1 MRLKSLKL
9 AGFKSFVDPIQIDF
23 PGIMCGIVGPNGCGK
38 SNIIDAIKW
47 VKGELS
53 PKSLRSESLQ
63 DVIFNGSDTRKPVS
77 HCSVE
82 LFFDNSENFLGGE
95 YLEFDEV
102 SVKREMGRDGQSNY
116 FINNASARRRDVQD
130 LFLGTGLGGNSY
142 AIIEQGIISSLVGA
156 KPEELRSYVEE
167 AAGISKYKERKRET
181 ESRIRRTS
189 ENISRLK
196 DLEDEVKRSIRRL
209 NAEDNLTSKY
219 KKLRDKEKEY
229 QKFILS
235 DDINELMKLMNQ
247 SEKENK
253 SIDKDLEK
261 IDGDRLALVAKRDVN
276 KTQLMESLKELEEEQ
291 RGFFESGAK
300 ISLIEEKERTVA
312 SRIEELSKEEQKN
325 IVNLEDLSKELDS
338 AKSDLSK
345 IDEKVMQTIL
355 NDSKKIIQKME
366 SSISKKDSDLIE
378 KSLKEFWKKGYQ
390 YGVGESGE
398 AVETINTLRGQ
409 FASRNE
415 QIIKDIES
423 MKKDLA
429 KEKGELS
436 GLVETRKS
444 QELKVIELRSN
455 QDKANEEMRTIEA
468 EITKLESEKERIV
481 QQRNEKEV
489 NKRTIEIDIKEKQER
504 LDSYSEVKDIEG
516 EREPIVQDL
525 EKLQKRIMN
534 LGPINFAAP
543 ETLEAEKERK
553 ETLSGQIE
561 ELETSLNKL
570 DEAIRKIDMESNK
583 SFHNCLN
590 SVNKYLEE
598 MFPKLFGG
606 GFCKLDLLDKSEDSG
621 LILMARLPGKK
632 NTKLSQLSGGEKALT
647 ALALVF
653 SLFSINPAPFCLLD
667 EVDAPLDD
675 DNTARFISLVNEM
688 SEKVQFIFVTH
699 NKISMEKSS
708 HLLGVTMRDLGVSK
722 VVSVDVEQAMELAQS

>member
-9 AGFKSFVDPIQIDF
+9 AGFKSFVDPIEIDF

-53 PKSLRSESLQ
+53 AKSLRSESLQ
-63 DVIFNGSDTRKPVS
+63 DVIFNGSDSRKPVS

-82 LFFDNSENFLGGE
+82 LAFDNSENFLGGE
-95 YLEFDEV
+95 YLKFDEV
-102 SVKREMGRDGQSNY
+102 SVKREMGRDGQSTY
-116 FINNASARRRDVQD
+116 FINNAVARRRDVQD

-209 NAEDNLTSKY
+209 KAEANLTSRY
-219 KKLRDKEKEY
+219 KKLRVKEQEF
-229 QKFILS
+229 QKFIVN
-235 DDINELMKLMNQ
+235 DDLKVLLASMNESQ
-247 SEKENK
+247 KEND

-261 IDGDRLALVAKRDVN
+261 IDGDRLNFVAKRDVV
-276 KTQLMESLKELEEEQ
+276 KTKLMEGLKELEDEQ
-291 RGFFESGAK
+291 RSFFEAGAK
-300 ISLIEEKERTVA
+300 ISLIEEKERTVNV
-312 SRIEELSKEEQKN
+312 RINDLINEEKKN
-325 IVNLEDLSKELDS
+325 ITNLDDLSKELGSSDNS
-338 AKSDLSK
+338 MDGLDKKILEQIKSDSLKAIAKLEADLSSKDETQLTTSFQNFWQKGYEFGQGQSGDASEK
-345 IDEKVMQTIL
+345 IDSL
-355 NDSKKIIQKME
+355 KKQFAERNKQIINEVE
-366 SSISKKDSDLIE
+366 SLKKELGKE
-378 KSLKEFWKKGYQ
+378 KSELTNFIE
-390 YGVGESGE
+390 
-398 AVETINTLRGQ
+398 LRK
-409 FASRNE
+409 N
-415 QIIKDIES
+415 
-423 MKKDLA
+423 
-429 KEKGELS
+429 
-436 GLVETRKS
+436 
-444 QELKVIELRSN
+444 QELKVMELKAN
-455 QDKANEEMRTIEA
+455 QDKANEELRNFES
-468 EITKLESEKERIV
+468 EITKLETEKDRIV
-481 QQRNEKEV
+481 HQRNEKEL
-489 NKRTIEIDIKEKQER
+489 NKRSIEIEVKEKQEK
-504 LDSYSEVKDIEG
+504 LHSFEEIKDIEG
-516 EREPIVQDL
+516 EREEIIVDL

-543 ETLEAEKERK
+543 ETLEAEVQRK
-553 ETLSGQIE
+553 EVLSGQIE
-561 ELETSLNKL
+561 ELEVSLNKL
-570 DEAIRKIDMESNK
+570 DEAIRKIDRESNK
-583 SFHNCLN
+583 SFHDCLN
-590 SVNKYLEE
+590 SVNKHLEE

-606 GFCKLDLLDKSEDSG
+606 GFCKLDLLDKTEDSG
-621 LILMARLPGKK
+621 LMLMARLPGKK

-675 DNTARFISLVNEM
+675 ENTARFINLVNEM

-699 NKISMEKSS
+699 NKISMEKST

>member
-9 AGFKSFVDPIQIDF
+9 AGFKSFVDPITVDF

-63 DVIFNGSDTRKPVS
+63 DVIFNGSDNRKPVS

-82 LFFDNSENFLGGE
+82 LTFDNSENFLGGE
-95 YLEFDEV
+95 YLKFNEV
-102 SVKREMGRDGQSNY
+102 SVKREMARDGQSTY
-116 FINNASARRRDVQD
+116 FINNAVARRRDVQD
-130 LFLGTGLGGNSY
+130 LFLGTGLGSNSY
-142 AIIEQGIISSLVGA
+142 AIIEQGIVSSLVGA

-167 AAGISKYKERKRET
+167 AAGITKYKERKRET

-209 NAEDNLTSKY
+209 NAEANLTTKY
-219 KKLRDKEKEY
+219 KKLRDQEQQF
-229 QKFILS
+229 QKFLIK
-235 DDINELMKLMNQ
+235 NELDELIAKKKS

-253 SIDKDLEK
+253 SIDTDIEGLEAQK
-261 IDGDRLALVAKRDVN
+261 LSFVSKRDVV
-276 KTQLMESLKELEEEQ
+276 KTTLMEGLKKLEDEQ
-291 RGFFESGAK
+291 RKFFETGAK
-300 ISLIEEKERTVA
+300 ISLVEEKEKSSKQRVEDLTKEKEKIKHNIA
-312 SRIEELSKEEQKN
+312 ELNSSENSATAEEKLSPELEKKLQINASKEAGSLDLDDSTEKKVTQSLSNFWIDGYKTGVGEANDN
-325 IVNLEDLSKELDS
+325 IL
-338 AKSDLSK
+338 
-345 IDEKVMQTIL
+345 TINSL
-355 NDSKKIIQKME
+355 
-366 SSISKKDSDLIE
+366 KKDFEERMVAIDNEIKALEKDATTEKANLSDLIE
-378 KSLKEFWKKGYQ
+378 
-390 YGVGESGE
+390 
-398 AVETINTLRGQ
+398 LR
-409 FASRNE
+409 
-415 QIIKDIES
+415 K
-423 MKKDLA
+423 
-429 KEKGELS
+429 
-436 GLVETRKS
+436 T
-444 QELKVIELRSN
+444 QELTVIELRGN
-455 QDKANEEMRTIEA
+455 QDKSSEELRSFEH
-468 EITKLESEKERIV
+468 EISRLETEKDVVIRD
-481 QQRNEKEV
+481 RNEKEL
-489 NKRTIEIDIKEKQER
+489 NKRSIEIEIKEKEDR
-504 LDSYSEVKDIEG
+504 IKVFNEVKDIEG
-516 EREPIVQDL
+516 EYDEVLVSL

-543 ETLEAEKERK
+543 ETLESEKKRK
-553 ETLSGQIE
+553 ETLTSQIE
-561 ELETSLNKL
+561 ELETSLSKL
-570 DEAIRKIDMESNK
+570 DEAIKKIDRESNK
-583 SFHNCLN
+583 SFHECLN

-606 GFCKLDLLDKSEDSG
+606 GFAKLNLQDDSEDSG
-621 LILMARLPGKK
+621 LVLMARLPGKK

-675 DNTARFISLVNEM
+675 DNTARFINLVSEM

-722 VVSVDVEQAMELAQS
+722 VVSVDVEQAMEMAQS

>member
-9 AGFKSFVDPIQIDF
+9 AGFKSFVDPIEIDF

-53 PKSLRSESLQ
+53 AKSLRSESLQ
-63 DVIFNGSDTRKPVS
+63 DVIFNGSDSRKPVS

-82 LFFDNSENFLGGE
+82 LAFDNAENFLGGE
-95 YLEFDEV
+95 YLKFDEV
-102 SVKREMGRDGQSNY
+102 SVKREMGRDGQSTY
-116 FINNASARRRDVQD
+116 FINNAVARRRDVQD

-209 NAEDNLTSKY
+209 KAEANLTSRY
-219 KKLRDKEKEY
+219 KKLRVKEQEF
-229 QKFILS
+229 QKFIVN
-235 DDINELMKLMNQ
+235 DDLKVLLASMNESQ
-247 SEKENK
+247 KEND

-261 IDGDRLALVAKRDVN
+261 IDGDRLNFVAKRDVV
-276 KTQLMESLKELEEEQ
+276 KTKLMEGLKELEDEQ
-291 RGFFESGAK
+291 RSFFEAGAK
-300 ISLIEEKERTVA
+300 ISLIEEKERTVNV
-312 SRIEELSKEEQKN
+312 RINDLINEEKKN
-325 IVNLEDLSKELDS
+325 ITNLDDLSKELGSSDNS
-338 AKSDLSK
+338 MDDLDKKILEQIKSDSLKAIAKLEADLSSKDETQLTASFQNFWQKGYEFGQGQSGDASEK
-345 IDEKVMQTIL
+345 IDSL
-355 NDSKKIIQKME
+355 KKQFAERNKQIINEVE
-366 SSISKKDSDLIE
+366 SLKKELGKE
-378 KSLKEFWKKGYQ
+378 KSELTNFIE
-390 YGVGESGE
+390 
-398 AVETINTLRGQ
+398 LRK
-409 FASRNE
+409 N
-415 QIIKDIES
+415 
-423 MKKDLA
+423 
-429 KEKGELS
+429 
-436 GLVETRKS
+436 
-444 QELKVIELRSN
+444 QELKVMELKAN
-455 QDKANEEMRTIEA
+455 QDKANEELRNFES
-468 EITKLESEKERIV
+468 EITKLETEKDRIV
-481 QQRNEKEV
+481 HQRNEKEL
-489 NKRTIEIDIKEKQER
+489 NKRSIEIEVKEKQEK
-504 LDSYSEVKDIEG
+504 LHSFEEIKDIEG
-516 EREPIVQDL
+516 EREEIIVDL

-543 ETLEAEKERK
+543 ETLEAEVQRK
-553 ETLSGQIE
+553 EVLSGQIE
-561 ELETSLNKL
+561 ELEVSLNKL
-570 DEAIRKIDMESNK
+570 DEAIKKIDRESNK
-583 SFHNCLN
+583 SFHDCLN
-590 SVNKYLEE
+590 SVNKHLEE

-606 GFCKLDLLDKSEDSG
+606 GFCKLDLLDKTEDSG
-621 LILMARLPGKK
+621 LMLMARLPGKK

-675 DNTARFISLVNEM
+675 ENTARFINLVNEM

-699 NKISMEKSS
+699 NKISMEKST

>member
-9 AGFKSFVDPIQIDF
+9 AGFKSFVDPIEIDF

-53 PKSLRSESLQ
+53 AKSLRSESLQ
-63 DVIFNGSDTRKPVS
+63 DVIFNGSDSRKPVS
-77 HCSVE
+77 HCSAE
-82 LFFDNSENFLGGE
+82 LSFDNSENFLGGE
-95 YLEFDEV
+95 YLKFDEV
-102 SVKREMGRDGQSNY
+102 SVKREMGRDGQSTY
-116 FINNASARRRDVQD
+116 FINNAVARRRDVQD

-209 NAEDNLTSKY
+209 KAEANLTSRY
-219 KKLRDKEKEY
+219 KKLRTKEQEF
-229 QKFILS
+229 QKFVVNDELKALLVS
-235 DDINELMKLMNQ
+235 MNESQ
-247 SEKENK
+247 KEND

-261 IDGDRLALVAKRDVN
+261 IDGDRLNFIAKRDVA
-276 KTQLMESLKELEEEQ
+276 KTKLMEGLKELEEEQ
-291 RGFFESGAK
+291 RNFFEAGAK
-300 ISLIEEKERTVA
+300 ISLIEEKERTVN
-312 SRIEELSKEEQKN
+312 SRIDDLMTEEKKN
-325 IVNLEDLSKELDS
+325 VVNLEDLSKELQGNDKDTNELNS
-338 AKSDLSK
+338 ETLEKIKVEAQKLFSEIEAELTSSDK
-345 IDEKVMQTIL
+345 QT
-355 NDSKKIIQKME
+355 
-366 SSISKKDSDLIE
+366 LIGGF
-378 KSLKEFWKKGYQ
+378 KNFWKKGFKIGQ
-390 YGVGESGE
+390 GQSDDASEKIDSLKLQF
-398 AVETINTLRGQ
+398 VE
-409 FASRNE
+409 RNK
-415 QIIKDIES
+415 QIISEIDIL
-423 MKKDLA
+423 KKDLNQ
-429 KEKGELS
+429 EKSELTS
-436 GLVETRKS
+436 FIELRKN
-444 QELKVIELRSN
+444 QELKVMELKAN
-455 QDKANEEMRTIEA
+455 QDKANEELREFEA
-468 EITKLESEKERIV
+468 EITKLETEKERILY
-481 QQRNEKEV
+481 QRNEKEL
-489 NKRTIEIDIKEKQER
+489 NKRSIEIDVKEKQEK
-504 LDSYSEVKDIEG
+504 LATYGDIKDIEG
-516 EREPIVQDL
+516 EREEIIIDL

-543 ETLEAEKERK
+543 ETLEAEVKRQEV
-553 ETLSGQIE
+553 LSGQIE
-561 ELETSLNKL
+561 ELEISLNKL
-570 DEAIRKIDMESNK
+570 DEAIKKIDRESNK
-583 SFHNCLN
+583 SFHDCLN
-590 SVNKYLEE
+590 AVNKHLED

-621 LILMARLPGKK
+621 LLLMARLPGKK

-675 DNTARFISLVNEM
+675 ENTARFINLVNEM

-699 NKISMEKSS
+699 NKISMEKST
-708 HLLGVTMRDLGVSK
+708 HLLGVTMRDMGVSK

>member
-9 AGFKSFVDPIQIDF
+9 AGFKSFVDPIEIDF

-53 PKSLRSESLQ
+53 AKSLRSESLQ
-63 DVIFNGSDTRKPVS
+63 DVIFNGSDSRKPVS

-82 LFFDNSENFLGGE
+82 LAFDNSENFLGGE
-95 YLEFDEV
+95 YLKFDEV
-102 SVKREMGRDGQSNY
+102 SVKREMGRDGQSTY
-116 FINNASARRRDVQD
+116 FINNAVARRRDVQD

-209 NAEDNLTSKY
+209 KAEANLTSRY
-219 KKLRDKEKEY
+219 KKLRVKEQEF
-229 QKFILS
+229 QKFIVN
-235 DDINELMKLMNQ
+235 DDLKVLLASMNESQ
-247 SEKENK
+247 KEND

-261 IDGDRLALVAKRDVN
+261 IDGDRLNFVAKRDVV
-276 KTQLMESLKELEEEQ
+276 KTKLMEGLKELEDEQ
-291 RGFFESGAK
+291 RSFFEAGAK
-300 ISLIEEKERTVA
+300 ISLIEEKERTVNV
-312 SRIEELSKEEQKN
+312 RINDLINEEKKN
-325 IVNLEDLSKELDS
+325 ITNLDDLSKELGSSDNS
-338 AKSDLSK
+338 MDDLDKKILEQIKSDSLKAMAKLEADLSSKDETQLTASFQNFWQKGYEFGQGQSGDASEK
-345 IDEKVMQTIL
+345 IDSL
-355 NDSKKIIQKME
+355 KKQFAERNKQIINEVE
-366 SSISKKDSDLIE
+366 SLKKELGKE
-378 KSLKEFWKKGYQ
+378 KSELTNFIE
-390 YGVGESGE
+390 
-398 AVETINTLRGQ
+398 LRK
-409 FASRNE
+409 N
-415 QIIKDIES
+415 
-423 MKKDLA
+423 
-429 KEKGELS
+429 
-436 GLVETRKS
+436 
-444 QELKVIELRSN
+444 QELKVMELKAN
-455 QDKANEEMRTIEA
+455 QDKANEELRNFES
-468 EITKLESEKERIV
+468 EITKLETEKDRIV
-481 QQRNEKEV
+481 HQRNEKEL
-489 NKRTIEIDIKEKQER
+489 NKRSIEIEVKEKQEK
-504 LDSYSEVKDIEG
+504 LHSFEEINDIEG
-516 EREPIVQDL
+516 EREEIIVDL

-543 ETLEAEKERK
+543 ETLEAEVQRK
-553 ETLSGQIE
+553 EVLSGQIE
-561 ELETSLNKL
+561 ELEVSLNKL
-570 DEAIRKIDMESNK
+570 DEAIKKIDRESNK
-583 SFHNCLN
+583 SFHDCLN
-590 SVNKYLEE
+590 SVNKHLEE

-606 GFCKLDLLDKSEDSG
+606 GFCKLDLLDKTEDSG
-621 LILMARLPGKK
+621 LMLMARLPGKK

-675 DNTARFISLVNEM
+675 ENTARFINLVNEM

-699 NKISMEKSS
+699 NKISMEKST

>member
-1 MRLKSLKL
+1 MRLKSLKI

-209 NAEDNLTSKY
+209 NAEANLTTKY

-235 DDINELMKLMNQ
+235 DEMNELKKLMNQ

-261 IDGDRLALVAKRDVN
+261 IDGDRLALVGKRDVN
-276 KTQLMESLKELEEEQ
+276 KTQLMESLKKLEDEQ

-300 ISLIEEKERTVA
+300 ISLIEEKEKTFTN
-312 SRIEELSKEEQKN
+312 RIQELLKEEEKN
-325 IVNLEDLSKELDS
+325 ITNLKDLSKELDS

-345 IDEKVMQTIL
+345 VDAKVLQNIL
-355 NDSKKIIQKME
+355 SDSKNIIERIE
-366 SSISKKDSDLIE
+366 SNISKKDTEFIE
-378 KSLKEFWKKGYQ
+378 KSLEEFWKKGYKH
-390 YGVGESGE
+390 GIGESGE

-409 FASRNE
+409 FASRND
-415 QIIKDIES
+415 QITKDIGS
-423 MKKDLA
+423 MKKDLI
-429 KEKGELS
+429 KEKAELS
-436 GLVETRKS
+436 GLIDIRKN

-455 QDKANEEMRTIEA
+455 QDKANEEMRLIES
-468 EITKLESEKERIV
+468 EITKLESEKERIM

-489 NKRTIEIDIKEKQER
+489 NKRTIEIDIKEKQEK
-504 LDSYSEVKDIEG
+504 LDSYSEVRDIEG
-516 EREPIVQDL
+516 EKASIFQDL
-525 EKLQKRIMN
+525 EKLQKRIIN

-543 ETLEAEKERK
+543 ETLEAEKQRK

-561 ELETSLNKL
+561 ELEISLNKL

-606 GFCKLDLLDKSEDSG
+606 GFCKLDLLEKTEDSG

-675 DNTARFISLVNEM
+675 DNTSRFINLVNEM

>member
-9 AGFKSFVDPIQIDF
+9 AGFKSFVDPIEIDF

-53 PKSLRSESLQ
+53 AKSLRSESLQ
-63 DVIFNGSDTRKPVS
+63 DVIFNGSDSRKPVS

-82 LFFDNSENFLGGE
+82 LAFDNSENFLGGE
-95 YLEFDEV
+95 YLKFDEV
-102 SVKREMGRDGQSNY
+102 SVKREMGRDGQSTY
-116 FINNASARRRDVQD
+116 FINNAVARRRDVQD

-209 NAEDNLTSKY
+209 KAEANLTSRY
-219 KKLRDKEKEY
+219 KKLRVKEQEF
-229 QKFILS
+229 QKFIVN
-235 DDINELMKLMNQ
+235 DDLKVLLASMNESQ
-247 SEKENK
+247 KEND

-261 IDGDRLALVAKRDVN
+261 IDGDRLNFVAKRDVV
-276 KTQLMESLKELEEEQ
+276 KTKLMEGLKELEDEQ
-291 RGFFESGAK
+291 RSFFEAGAK
-300 ISLIEEKERTVA
+300 ISLIEEKERTVNV
-312 SRIEELSKEEQKN
+312 RINDLISEEKKN
-325 IVNLEDLSKELDS
+325 ITNLDDLSKELGSSDNS
-338 AKSDLSK
+338 MDDLDKKILEQIKSDSLKAIAKLEADLSSKDETQLTASFQNFWQKGYEFGQGQSGDASEK
-345 IDEKVMQTIL
+345 IDSL
-355 NDSKKIIQKME
+355 KKQFAERNKQIINEVE
-366 SSISKKDSDLIE
+366 SLKKELGKE
-378 KSLKEFWKKGYQ
+378 KSELTNFIE
-390 YGVGESGE
+390 
-398 AVETINTLRGQ
+398 LRK
-409 FASRNE
+409 N
-415 QIIKDIES
+415 
-423 MKKDLA
+423 
-429 KEKGELS
+429 
-436 GLVETRKS
+436 
-444 QELKVIELRSN
+444 QELKVMELKAN
-455 QDKANEEMRTIEA
+455 QDKANEELRNFES
-468 EITKLESEKERIV
+468 EITKLETEKDRIV
-481 QQRNEKEV
+481 HQRNEKEL
-489 NKRTIEIDIKEKQER
+489 NKRSIEIEVKEKQEK
-504 LDSYSEVKDIEG
+504 LDSFEEIKDIEG
-516 EREPIVQDL
+516 EREEIIVDL

-543 ETLEAEKERK
+543 ETLEAEVQRK
-553 ETLSGQIE
+553 EVLSGQIE
-561 ELETSLNKL
+561 ELEVSLNKL
-570 DEAIRKIDMESNK
+570 DEAIRKIDRESNK
-583 SFHNCLN
+583 SFHDCLN
-590 SVNKYLEE
+590 SVNKHLEE

-606 GFCKLDLLDKSEDSG
+606 GFCKLDLLDKTEDSG
-621 LILMARLPGKK
+621 LMLMARLPGKK

-675 DNTARFISLVNEM
+675 ENTARFINLVNEM

-699 NKISMEKSS
+699 NKISMEKST

>member
-1 MRLKSLKL
+1 MRLKSLKI
-9 AGFKSFVDPIQIDF
+9 AGFKSFVDLIQIDF

-209 NAEDNLTSKY
+209 NAEANLTTKY
-219 KKLRDKEKEY
+219 KKLREKEKEY

-235 DDINELMKLMNQ
+235 DEMNELKKLMNQ

-261 IDGDRLALVAKRDVN
+261 IDGDRLALVGKRDVN
-276 KTQLMESLKELEEEQ
+276 KTQLMESLKKLEDEQ

-300 ISLIEEKERTVA
+300 ISLIEEKEKTFTN
-312 SRIEELSKEEQKN
+312 RIQELLKEEEKN
-325 IVNLEDLSKELDS
+325 ITNLKDLSKELDS

-345 IDEKVMQTIL
+345 VDTKVLQNIL
-355 NDSKKIIQKME
+355 SDSKNIIE
-366 SSISKKDSDLIE
+366 RIETNISKKDSDFIE
-378 KSLKEFWKKGYQ
+378 KSLEEFWKKGYKH
-390 YGVGESGE
+390 GIGESGE

-409 FASRNE
+409 FALRND
-415 QIIKDIES
+415 QITKDIGS
-423 MKKDLA
+423 MKKDLI
-429 KEKGELS
+429 KEKAELS
-436 GLVETRKS
+436 GLIDIRKN

-455 QDKANEEMRTIEA
+455 QDKANEEMRVIES
-468 EITKLESEKERIV
+468 EITKLESEKERIM

-489 NKRTIEIDIKEKQER
+489 NKRTIEIDIKEKQEK
-504 LDSYSEVKDIEG
+504 LDSYSEVRDIEG
-516 EREPIVQDL
+516 EKASIVQDL
-525 EKLQKRIMN
+525 EKLQKRIIN

-543 ETLEAEKERK
+543 ETLEAEKQRK

-561 ELETSLNKL
+561 ELEISLNKL

-606 GFCKLDLLDKSEDSG
+606 GFCKLDLLEKTEDSG

-675 DNTARFISLVNEM
+675 DNTSRFINLVNEM

-708 HLLGVTMRDLGVSK
+708 HLLGVTMRDMGVSK

>member
-1 MRLKSLKL
+1 MRLKSLKI

-209 NAEDNLTSKY
+209 NAEANLTSKY
-219 KKLRDKEKEY
+219 KKLRDKEKQY

-235 DDINELMKLMNQ
+235 DDMTELMKLMNQ

-312 SRIEELSKEEQKN
+312 SRIEELSKEEKKN
-325 IVNLEDLSKELDS
+325 LINLEDLSKELDS
-338 AKSDLSK
+338 AKCDLSK
-345 IDEKVMQTIL
+345 IDEKVMEGIVT
-355 NDSKKIIQKME
+355 DSKKITESME
-366 SSISKKDSDLIE
+366 SNLSKKDSSLIE
-378 KSLKEFWKKGYQ
+378 ESLKEFWKKGYQ

-398 AVETINTLRGQ
+398 AVETINALRAQ
-409 FASRNE
+409 FASRND

-423 MKKDLA
+423 MKKHLA

-436 GLVETRKS
+436 GLVETRKN

-455 QDKANEEMRTIEA
+455 QDKANQEMRTIEA

-489 NKRTIEIDIKEKQER
+489 SKRTIEIDIKEKQER
-504 LDSYSEVKDIEG
+504 LDSYSEVKDLEG
-516 EREPIVQDL
+516 ERESVVQDL

-553 ETLSGQIE
+553 ETLSSQIE

-675 DNTARFISLVNEM
+675 DNTARFINLVNEM

>member
-1 MRLKSLKL
+1 MRLKSLKI

-209 NAEDNLTSKY
+209 NAEANLTSKY
-219 KKLRDKEKEY
+219 KKLRDKEKQY

-235 DDINELMKLMNQ
+235 DDMSELMKLMNQ

-312 SRIEELSKEEQKN
+312 SRIEELSKEEKKN
-325 IVNLEDLSKELDS
+325 LINLEDLSKELDS
-338 AKSDLSK
+338 AKCDLSK
-345 IDEKVMQTIL
+345 IDEKVMEGIVT
-355 NDSKKIIQKME
+355 DSKKITESME
-366 SSISKKDSDLIE
+366 SNISKKDSSLIE
-378 KSLKEFWKKGYQ
+378 ESLKEFWKKGYQ

-398 AVETINTLRGQ
+398 AVETINALRGQ
-409 FASRNE
+409 FASRND

-423 MKKDLA
+423 MKKHLA

-436 GLVETRKS
+436 GLVETRKN

-455 QDKANEEMRTIEA
+455 QDKANQEMRTIEA

-489 NKRTIEIDIKEKQER
+489 SKRTIEIDIKEKQER
-504 LDSYSEVKDIEG
+504 LDSYSEVKDLEG
-516 EREPIVQDL
+516 ERESVVQDL

-553 ETLSGQIE
+553 ETLSSQIE

-675 DNTARFISLVNEM
+675 DNTARFINLVNEM

>member
-1 MRLKSLKL
+1 
-9 AGFKSFVDPIQIDF
+9 
-23 PGIMCGIVGPNGCGK
+23 MCGIVGPNGCGK

-53 PKSLRSESLQ
+53 AKSLRSESLQ
-63 DVIFNGSDTRKPVS
+63 DVIFNGSDSRKPVS

-82 LFFDNSENFLGGE
+82 LAFDNSENFLGGE
-95 YLEFDEV
+95 YLKFDEV
-102 SVKREMGRDGQSNY
+102 SVKREMGRDGQSTY
-116 FINNASARRRDVQD
+116 FINNAVARRRDVQD

-209 NAEDNLTSKY
+209 KAEANLTSRY
-219 KKLRDKEKEY
+219 KKLRVKEQEF
-229 QKFILS
+229 QKFIVN
-235 DDINELMKLMNQ
+235 DDLKVLLASMNESQ
-247 SEKENK
+247 KEND

-261 IDGDRLALVAKRDVN
+261 IDGDRLNFVAKRDVV
-276 KTQLMESLKELEEEQ
+276 KTKLMEGLKELEDEQ
-291 RGFFESGAK
+291 RSFFEAGAK
-300 ISLIEEKERTVA
+300 ISLIEEKERTVNV
-312 SRIEELSKEEQKN
+312 RINDLINEEKKN
-325 IVNLEDLSKELDS
+325 ITNLDDLSKELGSSDNS
-338 AKSDLSK
+338 MDDLDKKILEQIKSDSLKAIAKLEADLSSKDETQLTASFQNFWQKGYEFGQGQSGDASEK
-345 IDEKVMQTIL
+345 IDSL
-355 NDSKKIIQKME
+355 KKQFAERNKQIINEVE
-366 SSISKKDSDLIE
+366 SLKKELGKE
-378 KSLKEFWKKGYQ
+378 KSELTNFIE
-390 YGVGESGE
+390 
-398 AVETINTLRGQ
+398 LRK
-409 FASRNE
+409 N
-415 QIIKDIES
+415 
-423 MKKDLA
+423 
-429 KEKGELS
+429 
-436 GLVETRKS
+436 
-444 QELKVIELRSN
+444 QELKVMELKAN
-455 QDKANEEMRTIEA
+455 QDKANEELRNFES
-468 EITKLESEKERIV
+468 EITKLETEKDRIV
-481 QQRNEKEV
+481 HQRNEKEL
-489 NKRTIEIDIKEKQER
+489 NKRSIEIEVKEKQEKV
-504 LDSYSEVKDIEG
+504 DSFEEIKDIEG
-516 EREPIVQDL
+516 EREAIIVDL

-543 ETLEAEKERK
+543 ETLEAEVQRK
-553 ETLSGQIE
+553 EVLSGQIE
-561 ELETSLNKL
+561 ELEVSLNKL
-570 DEAIRKIDMESNK
+570 DEAIKKIDRESNK
-583 SFHNCLN
+583 SFHDCLN
-590 SVNKYLEE
+590 SVNKHLEE

-606 GFCKLDLLDKSEDSG
+606 GFCKLDLLDKTEDSG
-621 LILMARLPGKK
+621 LMLMARLPGKK

-675 DNTARFISLVNEM
+675 ENTARFINLVNEM

-699 NKISMEKSS
+699 NKISMEKST

>member
-9 AGFKSFVDPIQIDF
+9 AGFKSFVDPIEIDF

-53 PKSLRSESLQ
+53 AKSLRSESLQ
-63 DVIFNGSDTRKPVS
+63 DVIFNGSDSRKPVS

-82 LFFDNSENFLGGE
+82 LAFDNSENFLGGE
-95 YLEFDEV
+95 YLKFDEV
-102 SVKREMGRDGQSNY
+102 SVKREMGRDGQSTY
-116 FINNASARRRDVQD
+116 FINNAVARRRDVQD

-209 NAEDNLTSKY
+209 KAEANLTSRY
-219 KKLRDKEKEY
+219 KKLRVKEQEF
-229 QKFILS
+229 QKFIVN
-235 DDINELMKLMNQ
+235 DDLKVLLASMNESQ
-247 SEKENK
+247 KEND

-261 IDGDRLALVAKRDVN
+261 IDGDRLNFVAKRDVV
-276 KTQLMESLKELEEEQ
+276 KTKLMEGLKELEDEQ
-291 RGFFESGAK
+291 RSFFEAGAK
-300 ISLIEEKERTVA
+300 ISLIEEKERTVNV
-312 SRIEELSKEEQKN
+312 RINDLINEEKKN
-325 IVNLEDLSKELDS
+325 ITNLDDLSKELGSSDNS
-338 AKSDLSK
+338 MDDLDKKILEQIKSDSLKAIAKLEADLSSKDETQLTASFQNFWQKGYEFGQGQSGDASEK
-345 IDEKVMQTIL
+345 IDSL
-355 NDSKKIIQKME
+355 KKQFAERNKQIINE
-366 SSISKKDSDLIE
+366 VERLKKELGKE
-378 KSLKEFWKKGYQ
+378 KSELTNFIE
-390 YGVGESGE
+390 
-398 AVETINTLRGQ
+398 LRK
-409 FASRNE
+409 N
-415 QIIKDIES
+415 
-423 MKKDLA
+423 
-429 KEKGELS
+429 
-436 GLVETRKS
+436 
-444 QELKVIELRSN
+444 QELKVMELKAN
-455 QDKANEEMRTIEA
+455 QDKANEELRNFES
-468 EITKLESEKERIV
+468 EITKLETEKDRIV
-481 QQRNEKEV
+481 HQRNEKEL
-489 NKRTIEIDIKEKQER
+489 NKRSIEIEVKEKQEK
-504 LDSYSEVKDIEG
+504 LHSFEEIKDIEG
-516 EREPIVQDL
+516 EREEIIVDL

-543 ETLEAEKERK
+543 ETLEAEVQRK
-553 ETLSGQIE
+553 EVLSGQIE
-561 ELETSLNKL
+561 ELEVSLNKL
-570 DEAIRKIDMESNK
+570 DEAIRKIDRESNK
-583 SFHNCLN
+583 SFHDCLN
-590 SVNKYLEE
+590 SVNKHLEE

-606 GFCKLDLLDKSEDSG
+606 GFCKLDLLDKTEDSG
-621 LILMARLPGKK
+621 LMLMARLPGKK

-675 DNTARFISLVNEM
+675 ENTARFINLVNEM

-699 NKISMEKSS
+699 NKISMEKST

>member
-1 MRLKSLKL
+1 MRLKSLKI
-9 AGFKSFVDPIQIDF
+9 AGFKSFVDLIQIDF

-209 NAEDNLTSKY
+209 NAEANLTTKY
-219 KKLRDKEKEY
+219 KKLREKEKEY

-235 DDINELMKLMNQ
+235 DEMNELKKLMNQ

-261 IDGDRLALVAKRDVN
+261 IDGDRLALVGKRDVN
-276 KTQLMESLKELEEEQ
+276 KTQLMESLKKLEDEQ

-300 ISLIEEKERTVA
+300 ISLIEEKEKTFTN
-312 SRIEELSKEEQKN
+312 RIQELLKEEEKN
-325 IVNLEDLSKELDS
+325 ITNLKDLSKELDS

-345 IDEKVMQTIL
+345 VDTKVLQNIL
-355 NDSKKIIQKME
+355 SDSKNIIE
-366 SSISKKDSDLIE
+366 RIETNISKKDSDFIE
-378 KSLKEFWKKGYQ
+378 KSLEEFWKKGYKH
-390 YGVGESGE
+390 GIGESGE

-409 FASRNE
+409 FASRND
-415 QIIKDIES
+415 QITKDIGS
-423 MKKDLA
+423 MKKDLI
-429 KEKGELS
+429 KEKAELS
-436 GLVETRKS
+436 GLIDIRKN

-455 QDKANEEMRTIEA
+455 QDKANEEMRVIES
-468 EITKLESEKERIV
+468 EITKLESEKERIM

-489 NKRTIEIDIKEKQER
+489 NKRTIEIDIKEKQEK
-504 LDSYSEVKDIEG
+504 LDSYSEVRDIEG
-516 EREPIVQDL
+516 EKASIVQDL
-525 EKLQKRIMN
+525 EKLQKRIIN

-543 ETLEAEKERK
+543 ETLEAEKQRK

-561 ELETSLNKL
+561 ELEISLNKL

-606 GFCKLDLLDKSEDSG
+606 GFCKLDLLEKTEDSG

-675 DNTARFISLVNEM
+675 DNTSRFINLVNEM

-708 HLLGVTMRDLGVSK
+708 HLLGVTMRDMGVSK